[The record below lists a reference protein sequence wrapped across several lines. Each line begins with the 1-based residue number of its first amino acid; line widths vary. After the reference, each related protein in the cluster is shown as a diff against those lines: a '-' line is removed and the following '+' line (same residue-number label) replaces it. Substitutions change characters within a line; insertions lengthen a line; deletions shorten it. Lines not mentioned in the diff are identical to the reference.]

1 MQTSIT
7 LNELIKLCKDNG
19 VSLDTPV
26 VVSDI
31 DEWTKPLLYEF
42 DIDVRK
48 KYKVNI
54 IAVKKGNSLQS
65 LPGAD
70 YRFDFDDHI
79 VVIGASADV
88 FKLTSK
94 T

>member
-19 VSLDTPV
+19 VLLDTPV

-31 DEWTKPLLYEF
+31 DEWTKSLLYEF

-48 KYKVNI
+48 YTESQNETVLRI
-54 IAVKKGNSLQS
+54 ITE
-65 LPGAD
+65 P
-70 YRFDFDDHI
+70 I
-79 VVIGASADV
+79 EE
-88 FKLTSK
+88 
-94 T
+94 

>member
-26 VVSDI
+26 VVSDM

-42 DIDVRK
+42 DIGVRK
-48 KYKVNI
+48 YTESQNE
-54 IAVKKGNSLQS
+54 
-65 LPGAD
+65 
-70 YRFDFDDHI
+70 I
-79 VVIGASADV
+79 VFRVI
-88 FKLTSK
+88 TEPIEE
-94 T
+94 

>member
-7 LNELIKLCKDNG
+7 LNELIKLCKDKG

-48 KYKVNI
+48 YTEGQNE
-54 IAVKKGNSLQS
+54 
-65 LPGAD
+65 
-70 YRFDFDDHI
+70 I
-79 VVIGASADV
+79 VLRVITEPV
-88 FKLTSK
+88 E
-94 T
+94 